1 MLCGFLGGGYFTEK
15 LQQVLNS
22 CGGRVTVSDWLLTSS
37 KPREAARSRMHGITK
52 PCQALEYS
60 SQ

>member
-1 MLCGFLGGGYFTEK
+1 MEGIFTEK
-15 LQQVLNS
+15 IKQVLNS
-22 CGGRVTVSDWLLTSS
+22 CGGRVTCVTVSDLLLTSS